1 MDLKDKRKIVES
13 FSSSLNR
20 NISRYKIE
28 KNRSSNKILPD
39 FSLNWTNLEKRNL
52 EKMTAISFRKF
63 ETFAAVFN
71 ERKNASRVSHTSAG

>member
-1 MDLKDKRKIVES
+1 MTWMDLKDKRKIVES

-20 NISRYKIE
+20 NISRYKIQ

-71 ERKNASRVSHTSAG
+71 AKMLLV